1 MLIPYLW
8 ILVWV
13 LVSTELFIKLHRYLF
28 KPLRATQWLVAS
40 LYQNLFIG
48 AVLMIDLGLSG
59 PTSLL
64 IVPHI
69 VFAFFAFWLHGEFDS
84 VEHKLKPY
92 LRK

>member
-69 VFAFFAFWLHGEFDS
+69 VFALFAFWLHGEFDS
-84 VEHKLKPY
+84 VQRNLKPY